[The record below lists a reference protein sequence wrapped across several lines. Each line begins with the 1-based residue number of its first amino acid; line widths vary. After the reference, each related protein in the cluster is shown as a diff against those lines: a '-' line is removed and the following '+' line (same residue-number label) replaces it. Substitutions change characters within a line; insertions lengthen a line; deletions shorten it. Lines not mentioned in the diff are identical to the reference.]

1 MEVVYELNLQNWNGE
16 RFRTLFSHEKWRIVA
31 RATSRLHV
39 RSIEPLDLEISVI
52 RARETSRFPLE
63 EEVKKRKKNS
73 IFDLHEIFLSE
84 RGIYRL
90 EYLAPRFSL
99 LLFNSSPVAM
109 TLLPI
114 LPRPYSSFFSPSRSR
129 RRARETEGSSCTRR
143 RARTVTKGSA
153 YSWGN
158 LYVNVRRIWVACS
171 DRLTALHG
179 PLPLHQFR
187 NLSSNFSPSLVR
199 KSGEFFQVFES
210 KKKKK
215 RRRRRNIVLIIY
227 RCIKV
232 V

>member
-90 EYLAPRFSL
+90 E
-99 LLFNSSPVAM
+99 
-109 TLLPI
+109 
-114 LPRPYSSFFSPSRSR
+114 
-129 RRARETEGSSCTRR
+129 
-143 RARTVTKGSA
+143 
-153 YSWGN
+153 
-158 LYVNVRRIWVACS
+158 
-171 DRLTALHG
+171 
-179 PLPLHQFR
+179 
-187 NLSSNFSPSLVR
+187 
-199 KSGEFFQVFES
+199 
-210 KKKKK
+210 
-215 RRRRRNIVLIIY
+215 
-227 RCIKV
+227 
-232 V
+232 

>member
-1 MEVVYELNLQNWNGE
+1 M
-16 RFRTLFSHEKWRIVA
+16 
-31 RATSRLHV
+31 
-39 RSIEPLDLEISVI
+39 
-52 RARETSRFPLE
+52 
-63 EEVKKRKKNS
+63 KKRKKNS

-114 LPRPYSSFFSPSRSR
+114 LPRPYSSFFSPPR

-158 LYVNVRRIWVACS
+158 LYVNVRRI
-171 DRLTALHG
+171 
-179 PLPLHQFR
+179 
-187 NLSSNFSPSLVR
+187 
-199 KSGEFFQVFES
+199 
-210 KKKKK
+210 
-215 RRRRRNIVLIIY
+215 
-227 RCIKV
+227 
-232 V
+232 